1 METSPLLRKYQR
13 AALAAIDCPIHWHD
27 QFVQVPDGPFVLL
40 ANEFLDALP
49 IRQFASTAG
58 VWRERLIDLTT
69 AGDALEWT
77 SGAFCATDGLHVP
90 PALAPGAEDQIY
102 EVCPAAHLI
111 INEISRKIMTQKG
124 VAVFIDYGY
133 VVQTGCDTFQ
143 AVKNHQYADPLFH
156 PGEADL
162 TAHVDFGAVARL
174 AGLAGVRVSGP
185 ITQGTFLRNLGI
197 GLRANSL
204 MKAASTL
211 QKRGIET
218 ALERL
223 TGNDTMGR
231 LFKVI
236 ALSHPDLPEPE
247 GFWSNE
253 K

>member
-1 METSPLLRKYQR
+1 MS
-13 AALAAIDCPIHWHD
+13 
-27 QFVQVPDGPFVLL
+27 
-40 ANEFLDALP
+40 
-49 IRQFASTAG
+49 
-58 VWRERLIDLTT
+58 
-69 AGDALEWT
+69 
-77 SGAFCATDGLHVP
+77 
-90 PALAPGAEDQIY
+90 
-102 EVCPAAHLI
+102 
-111 INEISRKIMTQKG
+111 ISR
-124 VAVFIDYGY
+124 
-133 VVQTGCDTFQ
+133 
-143 AVKNHQYADPLFH
+143 PLRVLQ
-156 PGEADL
+156 D
-162 TAHVDFGAVARL
+162 
-174 AGLAGVRVSGP
+174 LAGVRVGGP